1 MRKCDR
7 NLLANRKFCLDIVD
21 RVSKALLRGE
31 FYEQAGELFEKVDQ
45 EDQVTKYQQN
55 YNIT

>member
-1 MRKCDR
+1 MRKFDR
-7 NLLANRKFCLDIVD
+7 NLYANTKFCLDIVD

-45 EDQVTKYQQN
+45 EDQVTK
-55 YNIT
+55 